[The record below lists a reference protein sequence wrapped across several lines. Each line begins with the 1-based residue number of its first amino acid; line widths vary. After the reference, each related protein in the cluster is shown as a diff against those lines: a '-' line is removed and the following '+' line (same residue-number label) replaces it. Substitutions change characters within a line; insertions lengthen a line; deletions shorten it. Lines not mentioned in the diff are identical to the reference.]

1 MELIFFASFL
11 IFVLWM
17 IRRHDKK
24 YLTKNIKEALST
36 ETKKELNIPSEK
48 DPFSEEIAEKR
59 SQKSASQKILDEM
72 NK

>member
-48 DPFSEEIAEKR
+48 NQFSEEMAEKR